1 MRGDVVR
8 AIADVARMV
17 GICDEVLGHE
27 KSAVGL
33 GVQIGGHL
41 LLLLCAIKTTIK
53 LAFYLAF
60 RFCNWGAC
68 VVLMLMSRE

>member
-1 MRGDVVR
+1 
-8 AIADVARMV
+8 MV

-33 GVQIGGHL
+33 GVQIGCHL
-41 LLLLCAIKTTIK
+41 LLLLCAIKTAIK

-60 RFCNWGAC
+60 RFCDWGAC
-68 VVLMLMSRE
+68 VVLMLVVRRK